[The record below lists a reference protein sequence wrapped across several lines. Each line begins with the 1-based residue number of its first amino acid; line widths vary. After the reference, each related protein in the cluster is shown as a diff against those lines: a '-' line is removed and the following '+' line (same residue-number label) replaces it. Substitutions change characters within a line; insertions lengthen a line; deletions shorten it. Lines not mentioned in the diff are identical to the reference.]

1 MAMDDIDIVIITAL
15 AEEGVA
21 VEKIEQDFYDINW
34 ETNCDSQ
41 IGVVRIGVLKTD
53 SSHLLKI
60 MLASA
65 ANEGSSVA
73 PVINHINDT
82 YHPSMLTMC
91 GVCAGDPERTHLC
104 DVIVADSVYS
114 LDSGKKENGEFLP
127 EINTSPVY
135 KKLNQV
141 VNDFVVHAR
150 IDQLPTQ
157 PEVIEMMQQQN
168 TMPGGSFNVHIGP
181 VACGE
186 QIADYDAFWEN
197 VARRGK
203 YKTIGYEMEGNHLGY
218 ASQWG
223 QIPYLFFKGVMDFA
237 SGKTDGCKKIAERTA
252 ADALLAFL
260 KSKQFGIFF
269 GSLPKKKSYKKTV
282 DDFNVLL
289 EKLTADAWDEYKNA
303 LVTGRDTSK
312 RDKILNDYKKRVA
325 DIGNNCP
332 STIPA
337 ATRIFPYMNYYGYLY
352 LDCLMRPNHRLCP
365 HMLAG
370 DPYADLIESLL
381 GDDNATIGLQDVLT
395 LHNRS
400 RTDFMVAS
408 ELIHSS
414 DE

>member
-1 MAMDDIDIVIITAL
+1 M
-15 AEEGVA
+15 
-21 VEKIEQDFYDINW
+21 
-34 ETNCDSQ
+34 
-41 IGVVRIGVLKTD
+41 
-53 SSHLLKI
+53 
-60 MLASA
+60 
-65 ANEGSSVA
+65 
-73 PVINHINDT
+73 
-82 YHPSMLTMC
+82 
-91 GVCAGDPERTHLC
+91 
-104 DVIVADSVYS
+104 
-114 LDSGKKENGEFLP
+114 
-127 EINTSPVY
+127 Y

-269 GSLPKKKSYKKTV
+269 GSLPKKKSYKKQ
-282 DDFNVLL
+282 LMISMCS
-289 EKLTADAWDEYKNA
+289 WKN
-303 LVTGRDTSK
+303 
-312 RDKILNDYKKRVA
+312 
-325 DIGNNCP
+325 
-332 STIPA
+332 
-337 ATRIFPYMNYYGYLY
+337 
-352 LDCLMRPNHRLCP
+352 
-365 HMLAG
+365 
-370 DPYADLIESLL
+370 
-381 GDDNATIGLQDVLT
+381 
-395 LHNRS
+395 
-400 RTDFMVAS
+400 
-408 ELIHSS
+408 
-414 DE
+414 